1 MENTESF
8 ETTYD
13 VVITNISSAK
23 LTAIQA
29 VREILGVDISYAEH
43 IINEASVNLPYTFK
57 SSISKA
63 EAISI
68 VSIFDHNGVEAIINP
83 KELSIT
89 TQQSPI
95 TKPTSKNEN
104 PSKNSI
110 KMIKCEM
117 CGSNNLLKEDGVFV
131 CQSCGTKYSVDEAKK
146 LMSGDTIKIDNT
158 PQIENFY
165 KMAKNYVQS
174 NMLDDAAKYCD
185 KIFEIDAENYL
196 TWKLKIEIDIRRLTW
211 ACQEYIKVSGCRDR
225 VSEVDKMIAK
235 LNNTMIHSAKSAF
248 SCADDREKNDLLN
261 YMIKLSSIYLGPF
274 KTTETVF
281 FPKYYM
287 FIEYQQNAV
296 FHFINSNYDEEKSA
310 LFMDKYFEKV
320 IKKIKDDEHLRC
332 ALDNISKHMKKNKFV
347 TKRSELNAKLEE
359 IRTRLSHEEK
369 ETKIKFII
377 KDMRYCI
384 DSMQR
389 ADNKVSI
396 DKYSSKYNEQK
407 NKLAQI
413 YKPNIDI
420 SEDLKRESQELL
432 NTDIMQYAKKGCYVA
447 TCVYGSYDC
456 PQVWTLRRFRDYTL
470 SETWYGRA
478 FIKIYYAISPTLVK
492 WFGNTNWFKGLWKKP
507 LDKMV
512 EILNKQGFEDTKYND
527 KM

>member
-117 CGSNNLLKEDGVFV
+117 CGSNNLSKEDGVFV

-158 PQIENFY
+158 PQIENLY
-165 KMAKNYVQS
+165 KMAKYYVQS
-174 NMLDDAAKYCD
+174 NKLDDAEKYCD

-196 TWKLKIEIDIRRLTW
+196 TWKLKIEIDIRHLTW
-211 ACQEYIKVSGCRDR
+211 AFQEYIKVTYGDYRD
-225 VSEVDKMIAK
+225 SKIDNMFAQ
-235 LNNTMIHSAKSAF
+235 LSNTMIQSAQSAF
-248 SCADDREKNDLLN
+248 SCADDREKDDLLN
-261 YMIKLSSIYLGPF
+261 YMIKLSSIYLGLP
-274 KTTETVF
+274 KTTEALF
-281 FPKYYM
+281 FTEHYI

-310 LFMDKYFEKV
+310 LFMDKYFENF
-320 IKKIKDDEHLRC
+320 IK
-332 ALDNISKHMKKNKFV
+332 
-347 TKRSELNAKLEE
+347 E
-359 IRTRLSHEEK
+359 IRE
-369 ETKIKFII
+369 
-377 KDMRYCI
+377 
-384 DSMQR
+384 
-389 ADNKVSI
+389 
-396 DKYSSKYNEQK
+396 
-407 NKLAQI
+407 
-413 YKPNIDI
+413 P
-420 SEDLKRESQELL
+420 
-432 NTDIMQYAKKGCYVA
+432 
-447 TCVYGSYDC
+447 
-456 PQVWTLRRFRDYTL
+456 
-470 SETWYGRA
+470 
-478 FIKIYYAISPTLVK
+478 
-492 WFGNTNWFKGLWKKP
+492 
-507 LDKMV
+507 
-512 EILNKQGFEDTKYND
+512 
-527 KM
+527 